1 MSGVLLVTGCRDY
14 QAAGRKKSFKES
26 DLVQPNCTE
35 PSLLKPLE
43 DMRFKAVGSGG
54 GAASCHHVAIRDDGK
69 LMTWGRNEHGQCGG
83 DTGMMV
89 RKEAF
94 GRVSQSTCSVSLFCC
109 LCLSAHLNG
118 LRVSVVA
125 R

>member
-89 RKEAF
+89 RKETF
-94 GRVSQSTCSVSLFCC
+94 GRVNPHARFPCFAVSV
-109 LCLSAHLNG
+109 CLSI
-118 LRVSVVA
+118 
-125 R
+125 